1 MIHDFIKKT
10 QPILPSCFSCVSTKN
25 LNTSSISSS
34 FQIGWWKILN
44 ILSSFSGWCQCWHD
58 KNEWNSW
65 GECRRFWCHST
76 SRCYKES
83 AKQLCEGHRAVVS
96 CWYVTLS
103 QQLFSILKCF
113 LQRWRWILEDIYPA
127 IERWGKYQPFLQ
139 TLSWIIVSVYTMQK
153 PKDQLIFLLLHW
165 KEVRNWILDAK
176 LCLFDCSEV
185 NSMW

>member
-1 MIHDFIKKT
+1 MLGCKGLKKQCYTCISSVFIPNI
-10 QPILPSCFSCVSTKN
+10 PIDQCLRNCAPKN
-25 LNTSSISSS
+25 LNTSHISSS

-113 LQRWRWILEDIYPA
+113 YRGGGEYWRIFT
-127 IERWGKYQPFLQ
+127 QPL
-139 TLSWIIVSVYTMQK
+139 
-153 PKDQLIFLLLHW
+153 
-165 KEVRNWILDAK
+165 RG
-176 LCLFDCSEV
+176 EV
-185 NSMW
+185 NINHFYRHWVE